1 MDQQQIFNK
10 LLETLHDD
18 LAFYSPMIK
27 EVAQEM
33 MKEKFTAYP
42 IFIAH
47 QHEVKIGELIL
58 SKDDFARDFSINACT
73 LEALVEAKMI
83 LPERKNDFIQ
93 NFQNPKTTMCILLV
107 LVSGAHFVFVPYAI
121 KAKPKDETN

>member
-1 MDQQQIFNK
+1 MDQQQIFNN
-10 LLETLHDD
+10 LLDSLQDD
-18 LAFYSPMIK
+18 LAFYAPMIK
-27 EVAQEM
+27 EVAIEM

-58 SKDDFARDFSINACT
+58 AKEDFARDFSINATT
-73 LEALVEAKMI
+73 LESVVEAKII
-83 LPERKNDFIQ
+83 LPERKGDFIH

-107 LVSGAHFVFVPYAI
+107 LVSGAHFIFVPYAI
-121 KAKPKDETN
+121 KAKPKNESN

>member
-10 LLETLHDD
+10 LLDSLQDD
-18 LAFYSPMIK
+18 LAFYAPMIK
-27 EVAQEM
+27 EVAIEM

-58 SKDDFARDFSINACT
+58 AKEDFARDFSINATT
-73 LEALVEAKMI
+73 LESVVEAKII
-83 LPERKNDFIQ
+83 LPERKADFIH

-107 LVSGAHFVFVPYAI
+107 LVSGAHFIFVPYAI
-121 KAKPKDETN
+121 KAKRKNESN

>member
-10 LLETLHDD
+10 LLESLQDD
-18 LAFYSPMIK
+18 LAFYAPMIK
-27 EVAQEM
+27 EVAVEM

-42 IFIAH
+42 VFIAH

-58 SKDDFARDFSINACT
+58 AKEDFARDFSINAST

-83 LPERKNDFIQ
+83 LPERKDDFIR
-93 NFQNPKTTMCILLV
+93 NYQNPKTTMCILLV
-107 LVSGAHFVFVPYAI
+107 LVTGAHFIFVPYAI
-121 KAKPKDETN
+121 KAKPKHESN